1 MLKNIFERFLSKTNG
16 ENADHRIIA
25 GYTVAVIGTALICGL
40 FRHILSIYNPGMLA
54 IAAMLCLGYSMY
66 LYSYEQDRMRLLLAQ
81 YFRAIF
87 VLVGIGLIPDILL
100 DELCSYIGVSL
111 HEFLRFMPVI
121 ASFGAIAYTT
131 VAWSDPDVVMV
142 EKKKE

>member
-1 MLKNIFERFLSKTNG
+1 MFKNLFERLLSKTTG
-16 ENADHRIIA
+16 DNADHRILA
-25 GYTVAVIGTALICGL
+25 GYTIAAVGTALICGL
-40 FRHILSIYNPGMLA
+40 FRNILSIYNPGMLA

-66 LYSYEQDRMRLLLAQ
+66 LYSYEQERMRLLLAQ

-87 VLVGIGLIPDILL
+87 VLIAIGLIPDILL
-100 DELCSYIGVSL
+100 DELCSYIGISL
-111 HEFLRFMPVI
+111 HEFMRFMPVI

-142 EKKKE
+142 EKKND